1 MRTSVPCFHSLQG
14 SKFRENQRQQTA
26 TFQINKTFW
35 GNRRKNNLIQFVR
48 NTFTGDDFNP
58 FLIPAKRFESIIVNV
73 KAQLRSKTDATHH
86 AQRIIAESDIRVK
99 RSADCLFLPILHAS
113 ERVYQFAET
122 CFIET
127 YSKSIDREIT
137 TVLIVFQRTVFNN
150 RFARIP
156 LIRLL
161 TRTYKLYFRTSVF
174 YLCCSEI
181 LENRNMSTTSQLFSK
196 GFRHCNSTS
205 YNYYIYIFRGTLQK
219 NITNVATYHIT
230 LHAERIGRF
239 GYLSEDGFAKMLLQF
254 LLSQLY
260 HSF

>member
-1 MRTSVPCFHSLQG
+1 M
-14 SKFRENQRQQTA
+14 
-26 TFQINKTFW
+26 
-35 GNRRKNNLIQFVR
+35 
-48 NTFTGDDFNP
+48 
-58 FLIPAKRFESIIVNV
+58 
-73 KAQLRSKTDATHH
+73 RSKTDATHH
-86 AQRIIAESDIRVK
+86 AQGIIAESNIRVK
-99 RSADCLFLPILHAS
+99 GSADCLFLHILQTS
-113 ERVYQFAET
+113 KRIYQFTKT

-127 YSKSIDREIT
+127 YGQSIDREIAT
-137 TVLIVFQRTVFNN
+137 ILIVFQRAVFNN
-150 RFARIP
+150 RFTRIP
-156 LIRLL
+156 LIRFF
-161 TRTYKLYFRTSVF
+161 TCTNKLYFRASIF

-219 NITNVATYHIT
+219 NITNITTYHIT
-230 LHAERIGRF
+230 LHTECISRF